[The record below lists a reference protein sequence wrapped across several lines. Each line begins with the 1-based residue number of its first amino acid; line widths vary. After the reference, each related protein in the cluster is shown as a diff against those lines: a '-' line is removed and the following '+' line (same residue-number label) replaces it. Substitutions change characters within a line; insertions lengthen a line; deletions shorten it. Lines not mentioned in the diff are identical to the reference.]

1 MAEHYFIDAY
11 NVIHKSSTLLPVA
24 AENLERAREMLLDKV
39 VCFCM
44 SGNKRVTVVFDGRQ
58 GEPSQSIEAVN
69 GHVAGM
75 RIVFSPVNTSADTVI
90 ERLIYQEHNRMQCV
104 VVSNDGG
111 LRSLCRGMGALT
123 MEADSFLAS
132 VRQFQQGALE
142 SLNKKKDPRATLL
155 EDRLTPESM
164 GALQALRERLPS
176 KKKPRRQ

>member
-11 NVIHKSSTLLPVA
+11 NVMHKSSLLRPVVSQS
-24 AENLERAREMLLDKV
+24 LERAREMLLDKV

-44 SGNKRVTVVFDGRQ
+44 AGSKQVTVVFDGRQ
-58 GEPSQSIEAVN
+58 EELSRAVVAVN

-75 RIVFSPVNTSADTVI
+75 HIVFSPKNTSADTVI
-90 ERLIYQEHNRMQCV
+90 ERMIYQQHNRMQCI

-132 VRQFQQGALE
+132 VRQFQQGARE
-142 SLNKKKDPRATLL
+142 SIAKNTDSRAALL
-155 EDRLTPESM
+155 EDRLNPDS
-164 GALQALRERLPS
+164 LRVLDTLRKKLPAK
-176 KKKPRRQ
+176 KKKPGK

>member
-11 NVIHKSSTLLPVA
+11 NVMHKSSLLRPVVFQS
-24 AENLERAREMLLDKV
+24 LERAREMLLDKV

-44 SGNKRVTVVFDGRQ
+44 AGSKQATVVFDGRQ
-58 GEPSQSIEAVN
+58 EEMSRSVMAVS

-75 RIVFSPVNTSADTVI
+75 HIIFSPKNTSADTVI
-90 ERLIYQEHNRMQCV
+90 ERMIYQQHNRMQCI

-132 VRQFQQGALE
+132 VRQFQLGARE
-142 SLNKKKDPRATLL
+142 SIAKSKDTRAALL
-155 EDRLTPESM
+155 EDRLNPESVRV
-164 GALQALRERLPS
+164 LEALREKLPEKNKS
-176 KKKPRRQ
+176 PQK

>member
-11 NVIHKSSTLLPVA
+11 NVMHKSSLLRPVA

-44 SGNKRVTVVFDGRQ
+44 SGSKEVTVVFDGRQ
-58 GEPSQSIEAVN
+58 EEQSLSVQAVN

-75 RIVFSPVNTSADTVI
+75 QIIFSPANTSADSVI
-90 ERLIYQEHNRMQCV
+90 ERLIYQQRNRMQCI

-123 MEADSFLAS
+123 MEADSFLTS
-132 VRQFQQGALE
+132 VRQFQQSAKAVIE
-142 SLNKKKDPRATLL
+142 KQKDTHATLL
-155 EDRLTPESM
+155 EDRLNPESM
-164 GALQALRERLPS
+164 RALEALRSKLPD
-176 KKKPRRQ
+176 KKKKQRK